1 MEFTPEETAEPVETL
16 SNSACSMESEPS
28 KETTLELARKIL
40 DKAKSE
46 GLDIQPCDEETY
58 TGRTYRIRPKKGLGQ
73 RHDGWTAGD
82 PGYETTDYTEFDKGL
97 TAERDGMDEGKLKVL
112 EGCKRIRLEDR
123 GIAIYVDR
131 ELSGRIY
138 FYRFTFSSQ
147 GFAIEGPFEDYD
159 LSVKAKTDS
168 KRFKDWAVQDIFDI
182 FKSLVD
188 GMPAT
193 LETADLIRAVR
204 DREIDKLRPLV
215 EETRR
220 EREMQKLRDAY
231 CERNQMPWPPDIY
244 ALLID

>member
-1 MEFTPEETAEPVETL
+1 MEFTPEETAKLVETL
-16 SNSACSMESEPS
+16 SNSVYSMESESS

-46 GLDIQPCDEETY
+46 GLDIRPYDEETY
-58 TGRTYRIRPKKGLGQ
+58 MGRTYRIRPKKGLGQ
-73 RHDGWTAGD
+73 WHDGWTAGD
-82 PGYETTDYTEFDKGL
+82 PGYETIDYTEFDRRL
-97 TAERDGMDEGKLKVL
+97 TAERDSMDEGKLKVL
-112 EGCKRIRLEDR
+112 EGCKHIRLEDR
-123 GIAIYVDR
+123 GIAVYVDR

-138 FYRFTFSSQ
+138 FYRFMFSSQ

-168 KRFKDWAVQDIFDI
+168 KRFKDWAVQDIFDV
-182 FKSLVD
+182 FKNFAD

-215 EETRR
+215 EEIRR

-231 CERNQMPWPPDIY
+231 YERNQMP
-244 ALLID
+244 

>member
-1 MEFTPEETAEPVETL
+1 MEFAPEEAAEPVETL
-16 SNSACSMESEPS
+16 SNSVYSMESESS
-28 KETTLELARKIL
+28 KETTLEPAGKIL

-46 GLDIQPCDEETY
+46 GLDIQPCDEETCM
-58 TGRTYRIRPKKGLGQ
+58 GRTCRTRPKKGLGR

-82 PGYETTDYTEFDKGL
+82 PGCETTDYTEFDRRL
-97 TAERDGMDEGKLKVL
+97 TAERDSADEGKLKVL
-112 EGCKRIRLEDR
+112 EGCKRIRLEDG

-147 GFAIEGPFEDYD
+147 GFAAEGPFEDRD
-159 LSVKAKTDS
+159 LSVKAKTDR

-182 FKSLVD
+182 FKNLAD

-193 LETADLIRAVR
+193 FETADLICAVR
-204 DREIDKLRPLV
+204 DREIDKLRPLA
-215 EETRR
+215 EEIRR

-231 CERNQMPWPPDIY
+231 CGRNQMP
-244 ALLID
+244 

>member
-1 MEFTPEETAEPVETL
+1 MEFTPEETAELVETL
-16 SNSACSMESEPS
+16 SNSVCSTESES
-28 KETTLELARKIL
+28 GKETTLELAREIPG
-40 DKAKSE
+40 KAKSE
-46 GLDIQPCDEETY
+46 GLDIQPCDEETH
-58 TGRTYRIRPKKGLGQ
+58 TGRTYGTRPKKGLGQ

-82 PGYETTDYTEFDKGL
+82 PGYETTDCTEFDKGL
-97 TAERDGMDEGKLKVL
+97 TAERDSMDEGKLKVL

-147 GFAIEGPFEDYD
+147 GFATEGPFEDYD

-182 FKSLVD
+182 FKNLVD

-204 DREIDKLRPLV
+204 DRETDKLRPLV

-231 CERNQMPWPPDIY
+231 YERNQMP
-244 ALLID
+244 